1 MTALGADL
9 MQAVGR
15 VVPVVPVALMATVF
29 VRHAERGLT
38 ELDLKAEVAELVR
51 TLEAGGAHIYVP
63 RGDFDYALT
72 VGLRMLRLR
81 KLVEE
86 RDGLY
91 QIRSSEL
98 PLLQYYAHSIGHL
111 FPAHR

>member
-1 MTALGADL
+1 
-9 MQAVGR
+9 
-15 VVPVVPVALMATVF
+15 MATVF
-29 VRHAERGLT
+29 VRHAGRGLA
-38 ELDLKAEVAELVR
+38 ELDLKAEVAQLVR

-81 KLVEE
+81 KLVED
-86 RDGLY
+86 RDGIY
-91 QIRSSEL
+91 QIRPSEL

-111 FPAHR
+111 FPAQR